1 LSSLGDR
8 AHVKHVAEA
17 RASCL
22 RNKDFL
28 AGRSR
33 CCCIA
38 TQRSGLVLQGFF
50 PAPVESGHQIGSY

>member
-1 LSSLGDR
+1 
-8 AHVKHVAEA
+8 
-17 RASCL
+17 L

-33 CCCIA
+33 CCCSA

-50 PAPVESGHQIGSY
+50 PAPVESGHQIR